1 VREAEVGRRP
11 LARPILLT
19 PKNGFWKGQWYMARK
34 ATTLKRQTFRITE
47 PDATSVLL
55 VGDFTDWQQRAIP
68 MEKGSGGVWT
78 ASVKLPLGTHN
89 YLFIVDGEWCDD
101 PECPMR
107 VPNPFGGY
115 NMVREVA

>member
-1 VREAEVGRRP
+1 MPYEAESAVAS
-11 LARPILLT
+11 LV
-19 PKNGFWKGQWYMARK
+19 
-34 ATTLKRQTFRITE
+34 KRT
-47 PDATSVLL
+47 
-55 VGDFTDWQQRAIP
+55 QQRAIP

-115 NMVREVA
+115 NMVRAHREPDVPHFEPMHRELAHAYFSEFTRPFEQ